1 VTFNNKTETWSYSCG
16 SSSSE
21 HSSKEKSSSSEL
33 PRTHLREVSS
43 PSCSTATQRRY
54 QKNLFETEDFQE
66 VSGPMRATEN
76 WCRMKDCRN
85 EKHSTNALASDL
97 QVLDESPCVGE
108 AYNFHNNGGSRFLR
122 GISAESEREERVLPN
137 TLKSKMFKMGGNLMS
152 LSEDGEL
159 NRGCPDL
166 NAERYS
172 GSQSRKLIDLYD
184 DRHVSDRSFGTSVN
198 YATSYEMRRKL
209 DLDGKDL
216 LKCWISRDDDQPSS
230 TQSSYRSEAHYAERR
245 KAEQCLLSESP
256 FSQSSDDNCRRSRV
270 IEIGREEDGWL
281 VKEKSEKED
290 VLKAKKKIMEVE
302 PDVLLA
308 RKRPHHEEKKLQRSP
323 GRMKR

>member
-1 VTFNNKTETWSYSCG
+1 MTFNNKTETWSYSCG

-159 NRGCPDL
+159 NRGCLDL

-209 DLDGKDL
+209 DLDGQDL
-216 LKCWISRDDDQPSS
+216 LKCWISRDDQPSS